1 MKKIAEFY
9 KALGDETRLKI
20 IQMLAGHEMC
30 VCEIIDKL
38 DMSQPAI
45 SHHLKILRLAGLVK
59 DSREGK
65 WIYYSLNDSVF
76 KDVFET
82 EDMEVISSYAAPIRR
97 KVESLQKSMVRT
109 DPSICETLAN
119 KQKKAKC
126 EAFTK
131 RQQKAK

>member
-20 IQMLAGHEMC
+20 IQMLSEQEMC

-45 SHHLKILRLAGLVK
+45 SHHLKILRQAGIVK

-65 WIYYSLNDSVF
+65 WIYYSLNGEVF
-76 KDVFET
+76 PDVFQNEDAGFLET
-82 EDMEVISSYAAPIRR
+82 YAGPVRR
-97 KVESLQKSMVRT
+97 KLKGALPSPVRR
-109 DPSICETLAN
+109 DPTICERLTIKNPGL
-119 KQKKAKC
+119 
-126 EAFTK
+126 
-131 RQQKAK
+131 